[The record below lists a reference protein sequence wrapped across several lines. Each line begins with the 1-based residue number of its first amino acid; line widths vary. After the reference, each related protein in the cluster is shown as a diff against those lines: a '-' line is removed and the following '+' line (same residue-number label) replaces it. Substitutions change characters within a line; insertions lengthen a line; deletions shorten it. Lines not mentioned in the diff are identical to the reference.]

1 MEFSAQFFEE
11 ASTAWRANKISLEN
25 GMFKYKNMTESAT
38 CATYATYATCGR
50 TPFQANLSHV
60 MVVDQPSRTRSGKK
74 FKKE

>member
-1 MEFSAQFFEE
+1 MEFTAQFFEE

-25 GMFKYKNMTESAT
+25 GMFKYKNMNESAT
-38 CATYATYATCGR
+38 SGGR

>member
-1 MEFSAQFFEE
+1 MEFTAQFFEE

-25 GMFKYKNMTESAT
+25 GMFKYKNMNESAT
-38 CATYATYATCGR
+38 CATYGR

-60 MVVDQPSRTRSGKK
+60 MVEDQPSRTRSGKK

>member
-25 GMFKYKNMTESAT
+25 GMFKYKEINESAT
-38 CATYATYATCGR
+38 CG
-50 TPFQANLSHV
+50 PFQANLLHV

>member
-25 GMFKYKNMTESAT
+25 GMFKYKNMNES
-38 CATYATYATCGR
+38 ATCGR
-50 TPFQANLSHV
+50 TPFQANLSHA